1 MKYFEARKRISWMLT
16 GIKAIR
22 IMIDELGFKTE
33 DEINTFISQAVKT
46 LIQED
51 IEFKT
56 TFNLAG
62 NDPGIHIK
70 ASECFNISD
79 ESVVTSITEFVRPAV
94 KLKSFTSKSV
104 MDIWVGQKADFLFT
118 ECVEFKDI
126 LGIGVLNTAP
136 KIENKYP
143 KVNIDLSLDVSSY
156 ITHFVEDKNKYI
168 KTDYDLAINV
178 YRSIFIY
185 LLDKF
190 KVAESF
196 KITVYGSVYIKLLNC
211 VKQWYSME
219 TFLSIIKP
227 LNLYGHSK
235 VTNWIKTYLVN
246 SLHLNLKDVSNL
258 SNETL
263 LNLIESNKIR
273 LEESSKFNKSL
284 KIVLTYYS
292 LLKYIDDYTFED
304 LKSSTIFNLIFTE
317 TQE

>member
-22 IMIDELGFKTE
+22 IMINELGFET
-33 DEINTFISQAVKT
+33 DEEVDMFISEAVKI

-56 TFNLAG
+56 TFNLVG
-62 NDPGIHIK
+62 DDPAKHVK

-79 ESVVTSITEFVRPAV
+79 TSIVTSITELVRPAV
-94 KLKSFTSKSV
+94 KLKSFTSQSV
-104 MDIWVGQKADFLFT
+104 MEIWIGQKADFLFSG
-118 ECVEFKDI
+118 CVEFKDI
-126 LGIGVLNTAP
+126 LGIGVLKTP
-136 KIENKYP
+136 KIENKYS
-143 KVNIDLSLDVSSY
+143 KVNIDLTLDVRSY
-156 ITHFVEDKNKYI
+156 ITHFIENKNKYI
-168 KTDYDLAINV
+168 KTDYDLCVNV

-185 LLDKF
+185 LLERF
-190 KVAESF
+190 KISESF
-196 KITVYGSVYIKLLNC
+196 KITVYGSVYIRLLDC
-211 VKQWYSME
+211 IRQWYSTE
-219 TFLSIIKP
+219 VFSSIISP
-227 LNLYGHSK
+227 LRFYGHSNII
-235 VTNWIKTYLVN
+235 NWVKTSLVS
-246 SLHLNLKDVSNL
+246 SLQLNLKDISSL

-284 KIVLTYYS
+284 EIVLTYYS
-292 LLKYIDDYTFED
+292 LLRYIDNYTFED